1 MLEIILCDTIATYMI
16 TVIEV
21 KKNTNE
27 SNMNLVRR
35 FSRRVQESG
44 IIQKVKSKRYN
55 ERAESKVKVKI
66 ATLKRINRRKV
77 LVKLQKMGKAP
88 VVVKRGHR

>member
-1 MLEIILCDTIATYMI
+1 MI

-21 KKNTNE
+21 NKNANE

-35 FSRRVQESG
+35 FTRKVQESG

-55 ERAESKVKVKI
+55 QRVESKIKVKV
-66 ATLKRINRRKV
+66 ATLKRLARRKNQE
-77 LVKLQKMGKAP
+77 KLIKLGKATKTP
-88 VVVKRGHR
+88 TKRGRK

>member
-1 MLEIILCDTIATYMI
+1 MI

-21 KKNTNE
+21 KKNANE

-35 FSRRVQESG
+35 FTRKVQDSG

-55 ERAESKVKVKI
+55 ERNLSKLKVK
-66 ATLKRINRRKV
+66 AGTLKRLARRKEQAR
-77 LVKLQKMGKAP
+77 LVKLGK
-88 VVVKRGHR
+88 VVLKTNKRGR

>member
-1 MLEIILCDTIATYMI
+1 MI

-21 KKNTNE
+21 KKNANE

-35 FSRRVQESG
+35 FTRKVQESG

-55 ERAESKVKVKI
+55 KRAESKIKVKA
-66 ATLKRINRRKV
+66 ATLKKLARRKNTE
-77 LVKLQKMGKAP
+77 KLFKLGKATKFTK
-88 VVVKRGHR
+88 KRGHK

>member
-1 MLEIILCDTIATYMI
+1 MI

-27 SNMNLVRR
+27 NNMSLVRR
-35 FSRRVQESG
+35 FTRKVQESG

-55 ERAESKVKVKI
+55 ERVDSKIKTKI
-66 ATLKRINRRKV
+66 ATLKRINRKKV
-77 LVKLQKMGKAP
+77 LEKLQKLGKAP
-88 VVVKRGHR
+88 MDTKRKRR

>member
-1 MLEIILCDTIATYMI
+1 MI

-27 SNMNLVRR
+27 SNVNLVRR
-35 FSRRVQESG
+35 FTRRVQESG

-55 ERAESKVKVKI
+55 DRPASKVKVKL
-66 ATLKRINRRKV
+66 ATLKRISRKKV
-77 LVKLQKMGKAP
+77 LVKLQKLGKAP
-88 VVVKRGHR
+88 MEAVKGRRK

>member
-1 MLEIILCDTIATYMI
+1 MARYDTITLHMI

-21 KKNTNE
+21 KKNANE

-35 FSRRVQESG
+35 FGRKVQESG

-55 ERAESKVKVKI
+55 ERDESKVKVKA
-66 ATLKRINRRKV
+66 ATLKRIARRKNQE
-77 LVKLQKMGKAP
+77 KLFKMGKATKTP
-88 VVVKRGHR
+88 IRGRR

>member
-1 MLEIILCDTIATYMI
+1 MI

-21 KKNTNE
+21 KKNVNE

-35 FSRRVQESG
+35 FSRKVQESG

-55 ERAESKVKVKI
+55 ERDVSKLKTKQ
-66 ATLKRINRRKV
+66 ATLKKLARRKNHE
-77 LVKLQKMGKAP
+77 KLLKLGKAK
-88 VVVKRGHR
+88 VETKRGGRR

>member
-1 MLEIILCDTIATYMI
+1 MI

-21 KKNTNE
+21 KKNANE

-35 FSRRVQESG
+35 FTRKVQESG

-55 ERAESKVKVKI
+55 ERTLSKIKVKA
-66 ATLKRINRRKV
+66 ATLK
-77 LVKLQKMGKAP
+77 KLARQKHQAKLIKLGKAT
-88 VVVKRGHR
+88 KFDKKKGHK